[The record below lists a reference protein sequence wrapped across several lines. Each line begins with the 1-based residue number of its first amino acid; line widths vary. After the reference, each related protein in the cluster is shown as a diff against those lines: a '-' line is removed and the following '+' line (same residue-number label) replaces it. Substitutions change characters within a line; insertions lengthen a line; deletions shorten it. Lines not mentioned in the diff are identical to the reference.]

1 MLIGADITPM
11 LLTWD
16 SFKSTTSF
24 TCPDAGGYS
33 CKPSCKSSISSH
45 CVASVC
51 CVLVVILLGGIV
63 YLTLPHL
70 RMYPQFFT

>member
-1 MLIGADITPM
+1 MLIGADITPV

-16 SFKSTTSF
+16 SFKCTTSF

-33 CKPSCKSSISSH
+33 CKPSINPH

-51 CVLVVILLGGIV
+51 CVLVMILLGGIV

-70 RMYPQFFT
+70 RMYPQLFT

>member
-1 MLIGADITPM
+1 MLIGADITPV
-11 LLTWD
+11 LSTWN

-24 TCPDAGGYS
+24 ACPDAGGYS
-33 CKPSCKSSISSH
+33 CKPSMSSH

-70 RMYPQFFT
+70 CMYPQFFT